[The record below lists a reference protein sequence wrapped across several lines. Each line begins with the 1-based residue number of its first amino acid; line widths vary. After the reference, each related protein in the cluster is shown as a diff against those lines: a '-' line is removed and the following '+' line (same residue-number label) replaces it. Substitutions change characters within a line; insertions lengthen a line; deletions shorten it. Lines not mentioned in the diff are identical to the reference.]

1 MLIAGAVCPHPPL
14 LIPAALGSAAA
25 DPPAELRKVAG
36 AAAQAVSG
44 LADARPDLIVV
55 VGGGAAEREYDA
67 DASGGLHAFG
77 VGVTVGPGEPVLPLS
92 LTVGRWL
99 LERAGILAREEV
111 PDPTAGLVGAGAE
124 LAGAGVGLT
133 DETGAAPPAE
143 AVDLAAETADLP
155 DKAAV
160 PDEATVP
167 DEAAVP
173 PDVTAVLQ
181 DVSAVPPDEA
191 VSLPGAA
198 RGEAKVGGGAIP
210 VVFQEVARNA
220 AAGACL
226 KLGRILADRAPRVAL
241 LAMGDACARP
251 AREDPDVPDLAARD
265 YDEEVAEALA
275 AADAR
280 WLARLDPALDDEL
293 VVAGRAA
300 WQVLA
305 GAARGARMQGRLL
318 CMSAPYG
325 VTYLVASWEECRTD

>member
-25 DPPAELRKVAG
+25 DPPAELRKVG
-36 AAAQAVSG
+36 DAAAQAVSG
-44 LADARPDLIVV
+44 LAEAQPDLIVV
-55 VGGGAAEREYDA
+55 VGGGTAEREYGA

-77 VGVTVGPGEPVLPLS
+77 VGFTVGLGKPVLPLS

-99 LERAGILAREEV
+99 LEGAGILARGEA
-111 PDPTAGLVGAGAE
+111 PDPTEGLLGAGAE
-124 LAGAGVGLT
+124 LVGAGVCLT
-133 DETGAAPPAE
+133 DETGA
-143 AVDLAAETADLP
+143 DLPGQAADLP
-155 DKAAV
+155 GQAADL
-160 PDEATVP
+160 PG
-167 DEAAVP
+167 EAA
-173 PDVTAVLQ
+173 D
-181 DVSAVPPDEA
+181 
-191 VSLPGAA
+191 LPGAVSA
-198 RGEAKVGGGAIP
+198 EAESGGGIP
-210 VVFQEVARNA
+210 VVFQEVAGNA
-220 AAGACL
+220 GAGACVE
-226 KLGRILADRAPRVAL
+226 LGRSLADRAPRVGL

-251 AREDPDVPDLAARD
+251 ARGDPDVPDPAAQD

-305 GAARGARMQGRLL
+305 GAARGTRMQGRLL
-318 CMSAPYG
+318 CMAAPYG

>member
-14 LIPAALGSAAA
+14 LIPAALGSAAS

-36 AAAQAVSG
+36 AAVQAVSG
-44 LADARPDLIVV
+44 LAGGRPDLIVV
-55 VGGGAAEREYDA
+55 VGGGAAEREYGA
-67 DASGGLHAFG
+67 EASGGLHAFG

-99 LERAGILAREEV
+99 LERAGILPGGEA
-111 PDPTAGLVGAGAE
+111 PDPTAGLIG
-124 LAGAGVGLT
+124 AGAGVPG
-133 DETGAAPPAE
+133 ETAASPPAE
-143 AVDLAAETADLP
+143 PAGPAGEPAGIP
-155 DKAAV
+155 G
-160 PDEATVP
+160 EAGTP
-167 DEAAVP
+167 G
-173 PDVTAVLQ
+173 
-181 DVSAVPPDEA
+181 EA

-198 RGEAKVGGGAIP
+198 EGEGEPGRGGIA

-241 LAMGDACARP
+241 LAMGDSCARP
-251 AREDPDVPDLAARD
+251 AREDPDTPDPAVQD
-265 YDEEVAEALA
+265 YDGEVAEALA

-305 GAARGARMQGRLL
+305 GAARGTRMQGRLL

-325 VTYLVASWEECRTD
+325 VTYLVASWEQCRTD

>member
-25 DPPAELRKVAG
+25 DPPADLRKVG
-36 AAAQAVSG
+36 DTAAQAVSG

-55 VGGGAAEREYDA
+55 VGGGAVEREYGA

-77 VGVTVGPGEPVLPLS
+77 VDVTVGPGEPVLPLS

-99 LERAGILAREEV
+99 LERAGILVRDEAPGR
-111 PDPTAGLVGAGAE
+111 TAGLVGAGAE
-124 LAGAGVGLT
+124 LVGAGVCLT
-133 DETGAAPPAE
+133 DETGADLPTE
-143 AVDLAAETADLP
+143 AAGLPGEAADLP
-155 DKAAV
+155 G
-160 PDEATVP
+160 
-167 DEAAVP
+167 
-173 PDVTAVLQ
+173 
-181 DVSAVPPDEA
+181 EA
-191 VSLPGAA
+191 VSVPGAVPA
-198 RGEAKVGGGAIP
+198 DAESGGGIP
-210 VVFQEVARNA
+210 VVFQEVPRNA
-220 AAGACL
+220 TAGACL
-226 KLGRILADRAPRVAL
+226 KLGRILGDRAPGVAL

-251 AREDPDVPDLAARD
+251 AREDPDVPDPAAQD

-305 GAARGARMQGRLL
+305 GAARGTAARGTRMQGRLL
-318 CMSAPYG
+318 CMAAPYG
-325 VTYLVASWEECRTD
+325 VTYLVASWEQCRTD